1 MKAIKKKSYIWTKM
15 VFWKNFVVILV
26 KKKKKRQR
34 KFGGAQSIQY
44 SLVDSENAMPFP
56 VE

>member
-26 KKKKKRQR
+26 KKKKKHKENLVEHRVS
-34 KFGGAQSIQY
+34 SIHW
-44 SLVDSENAMPFP
+44 
-56 VE
+56 